1 MLTASDVNVDRHL
14 VRYGK
19 PPKLNQ
25 RHDSDAVC
33 ILWSREV
40 PDHSSKI
47 YIPHPFE
54 GVFVLCHAKNKL
66 FQVGWK
72 SLRFFSLNKYIFQIF
87 QTSLSARSLMSSEF
101 DGPVVW
107 ESPSPKSNPMNL
119 NLGTVGIVCHLARN
133 TELCSLDCNLL
144 DVDFNLSR
152 NLSKRSRRQR
162 TFFGPFMVL
171 ISEAEIIDNLY
182 LPWSMKARKTSD
194 AMETGC
200 VPTRRWN
207 SLFFFTCFQGMG
219 IP

>member
-72 SLRFFSLNKYIFQIF
+72 SLRFFSLNKYIF
-87 QTSLSARSLMSSEF
+87 
-101 DGPVVW
+101 
-107 ESPSPKSNPMNL
+107 
-119 NLGTVGIVCHLARN
+119 
-133 TELCSLDCNLL
+133 LDLL
-144 DVDFNLSR
+144 DEFEHSVTDV
-152 NLSKRSRRQR
+152 
-162 TFFGPFMVL
+162 FG
-171 ISEAEIIDNLY
+171 I
-182 LPWSMKARKTSD
+182 
-194 AMETGC
+194 
-200 VPTRRWN
+200 
-207 SLFFFTCFQGMG
+207 
-219 IP
+219 